1 MEKSWFR
8 RLRRMIFLPIF
19 NLMLSKV
26 TRFWTIK
33 RLLLKIACVNVG
45 STTRVVGPLVLG
57 NAVRLS
63 VGNGT
68 WLGQDF
74 CVYGSGECIIGNNCD
89 IGPNVVVLSGSHK
102 IGNADRRAGK
112 GLHFRTEIGNGVWIG
127 GRSTI
132 YGNIKIDDSSVVA
145 AGAVVR
151 KNVDRNTI
159 VGGVPA
165 KLIRKL

>member
-1 MEKSWFR
+1 MEKSLFR

-19 NLMLSKV
+19 NLIFSRL
-26 TRFWTIK
+26 TRLWTIK
-33 RLLLKIACVNVG
+33 RLLLKIACVNVE

-57 NAVRLS
+57 NAVKLS

-89 IGPNVVVLSGSHK
+89 IGPNVVVLSGSHE
-102 IGNADRRAGK
+102 IGNAGRRAGK
-112 GLHFRTEIGNGVWIG
+112 GLHYRTEIGNGVWIG

-132 YGNIKIDDSSVVA
+132 YGNIKIDDSSIVA
-145 AGAVVR
+145 AGAVVQ
-151 KNVDRNTI
+151 KNIDKNMI
-159 VGGVPA
+159 VGGIPA
-165 KLIRKL
+165 KIIRKL